1 MWLKIKEF
9 FIVVGI
15 LIFIFFAAIFSG
27 LIWVGNYLIDQ
38 VNKICFSYGRKN
50 EEDEELFDGGN
61 N

>member
-15 LIFIFFAAIFSG
+15 LIFVFFAAIFSG
-27 LIWVGNYLIDQ
+27 LIWLGNYLIGQ
-38 VNKICFSYGRKN
+38 VNKICFSYGRKS
-50 EEDEELFDGGN
+50 EDEETFGGGN